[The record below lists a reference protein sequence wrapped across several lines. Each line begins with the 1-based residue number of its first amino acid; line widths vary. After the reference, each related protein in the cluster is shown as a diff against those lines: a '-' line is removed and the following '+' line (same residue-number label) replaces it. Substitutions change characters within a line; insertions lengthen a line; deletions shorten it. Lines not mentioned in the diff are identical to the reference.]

1 MTAFQHPLDLLIEV
15 GGDSLRFV
23 ELGIFGFRF
32 LLCGL
37 SGNAPLV
44 RKYFISAKGQKLI
57 YAGGKFL
64 HREGVFPLDQVFD
77 VVEIASDG
85 ALQLTDLFFLEIVFR
100 DGDI

>member
-1 MTAFQHPLDLLIEV
+1 MIPMFTVTTMTTSMA
-15 GGDSLRFV
+15 
-23 ELGIFGFRF
+23 
-32 LLCGL
+32 
-37 SGNAPLV
+37 
-44 RKYFISAKGQKLI
+44 RKVTPAVTTAAVSIAATVSYTHLQKLI